1 MDRKFELGQKVICS
15 AYVKKSK
22 NHYETS
28 KDRDDCDFWAGGAD
42 KGIAVEDFH
51 ICDKFTTVPTP
62 FRGVYVGTTILTTK
76 ILAEYNDL
84 PYGNSGFCFSSE
96 EPRPFAVVYYAD
108 NRKRLV
114 PMDAI
119 WPLEEAAMIEGGEL
133 DGGE

>member
-15 AYVKKSK
+15 AYVKKTK

-28 KDRDDCDFWAGGAD
+28 EDRDDCDFWADGSDEGV
-42 KGIAVEDFH
+42 AVEDFH
-51 ICDKFTTVPTP
+51 ICDKFVRVPKP
-62 FRGVYVGTTILTTK
+62 FKGVYVGTTVLTTK
-76 ILAEYNDL
+76 ILAEYDEP
-84 PYGNSGFCFSSE
+84 PYGRPGFYFSSE
-96 EPRPFAVVYYAD
+96 EPRPFVVVYYAD

-119 WPLEEAAMIEGGEL
+119 WSLKEMAMIEGGEL